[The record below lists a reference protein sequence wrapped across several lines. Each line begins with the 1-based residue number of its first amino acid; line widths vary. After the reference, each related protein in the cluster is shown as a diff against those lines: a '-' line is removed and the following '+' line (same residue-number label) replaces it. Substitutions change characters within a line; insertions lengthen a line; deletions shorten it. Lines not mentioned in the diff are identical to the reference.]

1 MIFYFT
7 ATGNSLYAAKELD
20 DEHYSIAQEIHGD
33 MKYTADSIG
42 IVCPVFGHEMPPIV
56 KDFIES
62 AEFDTD
68 YLYLI
73 LTYGNRHGGAA
84 DLADEYARS
93 VGKQFDYINVLLMVD
108 NFLPGF
114 DMEQQMQTDKH
125 IPEQLDMIRWDIA
138 KRKHFIS
145 EVTDADREAHR
156 GLVERNAKM
165 PANAFKNL
173 YRITDECIG
182 CGICTKVCPMGCF
195 SVNSQ
200 HALWDS
206 GRCIAC
212 MACIHACPEMAIK
225 LNMPEPNPHARYR
238 NPNIRLPEII
248 KANYQKTEVSS
259 K

>member
-20 DEHYSIAQEIHGD
+20 GDHYSIAQEIHGD
-33 MKYTADSIG
+33 MKYSADSIG

-56 KDFIES
+56 KEFIES

-73 LTYGNRHGGAA
+73 LTYGNRHGGASE
-84 DLADEYARS
+84 LADEYTKS

-114 DMEQQMQTDKH
+114 DMEQQVKLDKH
-125 IPEQLDMIRWDIA
+125 IPEQLEAIRSDIA
-138 KRKHFIS
+138 QRKHLIS
-145 EVTDADREAHR
+145 EVTEADREAHR
-156 GLVERNAKM
+156 GFVERNAKL

-173 YRITDECIG
+173 YHITDDCIR

-195 SVNSQ
+195 SVKDQ
-200 HALWDS
+200 HATWDND
-206 GRCIAC
+206 RCITC
-212 MACIHACPEMAIK
+212 MACVHACPEMAIQ
-225 LNMPEPNPHARYR
+225 LGMPEPNPKARYR
-238 NPNIRLPEII
+238 NPNIRLPEIV
-248 KANYQKTEVSS
+248 KANYQNN
-259 K
+259 

>member
-20 DEHYSIAQEIHGD
+20 SDYFSIAQEIHKD
-33 MKYTADSIG
+33 MRYTADSIG
-42 IVCPVFGHEMPPIV
+42 IVCPVFGHEMPSIV
-56 KDFIES
+56 KEFIAN
-62 AEFDTD
+62 AEFDTE

-84 DLADEYARS
+84 ELADEYAKS

-114 DMEQQMQTDKH
+114 DMEQQMKIDKR
-125 IPEQLDMIRWDIA
+125 IPEQLEAIRSDIA
-138 KRKHFIS
+138 KRKRFIS

-173 YRITDECIG
+173 YHITDECIG
-182 CGICTKVCPMGCF
+182 CGICTKVCPTGCF
-195 SVNSQ
+195 CVNDQ

-206 GRCIAC
+206 SRCIAC
-212 MACIHACPEMAIK
+212 MACVHACPEMAIQ
-225 LNMPEPNPHARYR
+225 LNMPEPNPKARYR
-238 NPNIRLPEII
+238 NEHIRITEII
-248 KANYQKTEVSS
+248 NANRQKTEVSS

>member
-145 EVTDADREAHR
+145 EVTDADRAQTEKLTE
-156 GLVERNAKM
+156 GLWSETQKCLQTLS
-165 PANAFKNL
+165 KTS
-173 YRITDECIG
+173 ITS
-182 CGICTKVCPMGCF
+182 PMNVSAAVSAQR
-195 SVNSQ
+195 SVQ
-200 HALWDS
+200 WAVF
-206 GRCIAC
+206 
-212 MACIHACPEMAIK
+212 P
-225 LNMPEPNPHARYR
+225 
-238 NPNIRLPEII
+238 
-248 KANYQKTEVSS
+248 
-259 K
+259 